1 MSNLFQIKDVIIN
14 LYPIYIYYI
23 IIMLLFLNTH
33 CTNKIL
39 TLPDTKF
46 GIVKIQERSLFYAL
60 CHYSLSC
67 VSVISWRKIITYK
80 TKCTLIST
88 FLHNIILHDIYNNSN
103 KIK

>member
-14 LYPIYIYYI
+14 LILYIYYI

-33 CTNKIL
+33 CTNKIS

-46 GIVKIQERSLFYAL
+46 GIVKIQERSLFHAL

-67 VSVISWRKIITYK
+67 VSLFHFKKNYY
-80 TKCTLIST
+80 L
-88 FLHNIILHDIYNNSN
+88 
-103 KIK
+103 